1 MKVDLTNILEGF
13 SILSGEMDK
22 KFKMPYLENKEK
34 YILAI
39 FISAMSKALQFS
51 PIINAVIDGEAKN
64 IINRDYQDFIVPLVD
79 KNSNS
84 VNVVIKN
91 VQNKNFNVILKEI
104 DELQKKIDSGKL
116 SLEDVT
122 GGTIG
127 INPSNVSLLNISAI
141 EEGTTVKLGINQI
154 VKRPF
159 CVNNDPKNI
168 SKRDIMLIS
177 LTYDHR
183 LIDGREGV
191 LYLKKV
197 KELLENPLRF
207 IINI

>member
-1 MKVDLTNILEGF
+1 ME
-13 SILSGEMDK
+13 K
-22 KFKMPYLENKEK
+22 KFKLPFLENKEK
-34 YILAI
+34 YILAL

-51 PIINAVIDGEAKN
+51 PIINAVIDNDAKN
-64 IINRDYQDFIVPLVD
+64 IINRDYQDFIVPLND
-79 KNSNS
+79 KINNSV
-84 VNVVIKN
+84 VNVVIKS
-91 VQNKNFNVILKEI
+91 VETKSFNTILKEL
-104 DELQKKIDSGKL
+104 DDLQKKVNSGKL
-116 SLEDVT
+116 SLEDIS

-127 INPSNVSLLNISAI
+127 INPSDVSLLNISAI
-141 EEGTTVKLGINQI
+141 EDGTTVKLGINQI

-191 LYLKKV
+191 LFLKKV

>member
-1 MKVDLTNILEGF
+1 ME
-13 SILSGEMDK
+13 K
-22 KFKMPYLENKEK
+22 KFKLPFLENKEK
-34 YILAI
+34 YILAL

-51 PIINAVIDGEAKN
+51 PIINAVIDNEAKN
-64 IINRDYQDFIVPLVD
+64 IINRDYQDFIVPLND
-79 KNSNS
+79 KKSNS
-84 VNVVIKN
+84 VVNVVIKS
-91 VQNKNFNVILKEI
+91 VETKSFNTILKEL
-104 DELQKKIDSGKL
+104 DDLQKKVDSGKL
-116 SLEDVT
+116 SLEDIS

-141 EEGTTVKLGINQI
+141 EDGTTVKLGINQI

-191 LYLKKV
+191 LFLKKV

>member
-1 MKVDLTNILEGF
+1 ME
-13 SILSGEMDK
+13 K
-22 KFKMPYLENKEK
+22 KFKLPFLENKEK
-34 YILAI
+34 YILAL

-51 PIINAVIDGEAKN
+51 PIINAVIDNEAKN
-64 IINRDYQDFIVPLVD
+64 VINRDYQDFIVPLND
-79 KNSNS
+79 KKSNS
-84 VNVVIKN
+84 VVNVVIKS
-91 VQNKNFNVILKEI
+91 VETKSFNTILKEL
-104 DELQKKIDSGKL
+104 DDLQKKVDSGKL
-116 SLEDVT
+116 SLEDIS

-141 EEGTTVKLGINQI
+141 EDGTTVKLGINQI

-191 LYLKKV
+191 LFLKKV

>member
-1 MKVDLTNILEGF
+1 ME
-13 SILSGEMDK
+13 K
-22 KFKMPYLENKEK
+22 KFKLPFLENKEK
-34 YILAI
+34 YILAL

-51 PIINAVIDGEAKN
+51 PIINAVIDNDAKN
-64 IINRDYQDFIVPLVD
+64 IINRDYQDFIVPLND
-79 KNSNS
+79 KMNNSV
-84 VNVVIKN
+84 VNVVIKS
-91 VQNKNFNVILKEI
+91 VETKSFNTILKEL
-104 DELQKKIDSGKL
+104 DDLQKKVDSGKL
-116 SLEDVT
+116 SLEDIS

-127 INPSNVSLLNISAI
+127 INPSDVSLLNISAI
-141 EEGTTVKLGINQI
+141 EDGTTVKLGINQI

-191 LYLKKV
+191 LFLKKV